1 MSIQVKLDE
10 GLRRAWVTVLP
21 EPQTTTVAETVL
33 RLTQRRPALGSW
45 DWIIDTR
52 NPHAQATPEEID
64 GIAAAFNAVTSKQ
77 SYTIFISHDPATY
90 GRCALLSRKFSD
102 RRHLVARTVAEASS
116 LLPYSMHSI

>member
-1 MSIQVKLDE
+1 MCIRVKLDE

-33 RLTQRRPALGSW
+33 RATSQRPILGSW

-64 GIAAAFNAVTSKQ
+64 SIAAAFNAVTSKQ
-77 SYTIFISHDPATY
+77 SYTIFISYDPGTY
-90 GRCALLSRKFSD
+90 DRCALLARKFHH
-102 RRHLVARTVAEASS
+102 RRHLVARSVAEAKG
-116 LLPYSMHSI
+116 LLPLSMRSI